1 MNEKKIQATI
11 TLDLTRE
18 QLMTLLT
25 SAPNVQTDAQTPEP
39 VQVAPLPQMPV
50 QAPPM
55 PEMPPQMPVQQTP
68 PVQMPT
74 QQTPVQT
81 PPQMPVQTPPQM
93 PVQQTPPVQM
103 PTQHTPVQQT
113 PPVQTPPQ
121 MPVQTP
127 VQMPAQQTQTYTVEQ
142 IGRAARPL
150 VEGGRQQELVALLA
164 EFGVV
169 SVAALPEEAR
179 AAFVQR
185 IRAMGAQI

>member
-25 SAPNVQTDAQTPEP
+25 SAPNVQTAVQMPEP
-39 VQVAPLPQMPV
+39 VQDTPLPQMPV

-74 QQTPVQT
+74 QQ
-81 PPQMPVQTPPQM
+81 
-93 PVQQTPPVQM
+93 
-103 PTQHTPVQQT
+103 TPVQQT

>member
-25 SAPNVQTDAQTPEP
+25 SAPNVQTAVQMPEP
-39 VQVAPLPQMPV
+39 VQDTPLPQMPVQAPPQMPVQMPV

-55 PEMPPQMPVQQTP
+55 PEMPPQIPTQQTP

-74 QQTPVQT
+74 QQTPVQQT
-81 PPQMPVQTPPQM
+81 SPVQMPVQTPPVQM
-93 PVQQTPPVQM
+93 PVQQ
-103 PTQHTPVQQT
+103 
-113 PPVQTPPQ
+113 
-121 MPVQTP
+121 
-127 VQMPAQQTQTYTVEQ
+127 AQTYTVEQ

>member
-1 MNEKKIQATI
+1 MNENNIQATI
-11 TLDLTRE
+11 TLTLTRE
-18 QLMTLLT
+18 QLMALLT
-25 SAPNVQTDAQTPEP
+25 SAPNVQTAVQMPEP

-50 QAPPM
+50 QTPPM
-55 PEMPPQMPVQQTP
+55 PEMPPQMPTQQTP
-68 PVQMPT
+68 PQM
-74 QQTPVQT
+74 PVQT

-103 PTQHTPVQQT
+103 PV
-113 PPVQTPPQ
+113 
-121 MPVQTP
+121 
-127 VQMPAQQTQTYTVEQ
+127 QQTQTYTVEQ

>member
-1 MNEKKIQATI
+1 MNENNIQATI
-11 TLDLTRE
+11 TLTLTRE
-18 QLMTLLT
+18 QLLTLLT

-39 VQVAPLPQMPV
+39 VQVAPRPQMPMQTPPVQMPV
-50 QAPPM
+50 QTPPM
-55 PEMPPQMPVQQTP
+55 PETPPQMPTQQTP

-74 QQTPVQT
+74 QQTPVQQT
-81 PPQMPVQTPPQM
+81 SPVQMPVQTPPVQM
-93 PVQQTPPVQM
+93 PVQQ
-103 PTQHTPVQQT
+103 
-113 PPVQTPPQ
+113 
-121 MPVQTP
+121 
-127 VQMPAQQTQTYTVEQ
+127 AQTYTVEQ